1 MNNAKQV
8 ESLINDLKAQWAAG
22 LITLSQAIWNT
33 ALACVGWSYVYSA
46 WEELCTPSE
55 RRKRFKMCP
64 DKLSIKAK
72 CQVLRD
78 DDPKPNCVGCQWYPD
93 EERTRCGD
101 CRGFQDWLFKMFGF
115 DLYGDTVSAQWN
127 HKDNW
132 CVKGQFGVDPV
143 PQNVYVSVFIKN
155 KTTGKWTHTGGYFN
169 GATCE
174 CAVGVQYFN
183 PMKKNRWTHW
193 AIAKCFESGYQI
205 PQQPTEPQKEPEK
218 QPEKGQQTV
227 NKTIRKG
234 NMGELVKQCQ
244 TMLQKLGYDLGIC
257 GVDGDFGTAT
267 EKAVRAFQKASGLA
281 VDGVVGK
288 NTWAALEAATNA
300 LQDAPK
306 VTYYTVTIPHQT
318 ESEADAVIAKYPG
331 AKKEIE
337 KG

>member
-1 MNNAKQV
+1 MNTANQV
-8 ESLINDLKAQWAAG
+8 ESLINDLKVQLAAG
-22 LITLSQAIWNT
+22 SITLSQAIWNT

-78 DDPKPNCVGCQWYPD
+78 DDQKPNCVGCQWYPD

-174 CAVGVQYFN
+174 CASGVQYFN
-183 PMKKNRWTHW
+183 PMKENRWTHW
-193 AIAKCFESGYQI
+193 AIAKCFESGYQ
-205 PQQPTEPQKEPEK
+205 QPKEPEK
-218 QPEKGQQTV
+218 QPEKGQTV
-227 NKTIRKG
+227 SYKTIRRG
-234 NMGELVKQCQ
+234 NHGELVKQLQ
-244 TMLQKLGYDLGIC
+244 TKLNAIGYDLGIC
-257 GVDGDFGTAT
+257 GIDGDFGTAT
-267 EKAVRAFQKASGLA
+267 EKAVKQFQKDHGLT
-281 VDGVVGK
+281 VDGVVGPK
-288 NTWAALEAATNA
+288 TWAALDGAEKQPEPVKEI
-300 LQDAPK
+300 L
-306 VTYYTVTIPHQT
+306 YTVTISGKDKAT
-318 ESEADAVIAKYPG
+318 AEEITAKYGGVITPEG
-331 AKKEIE
+331 
-337 KG
+337 

>member
-1 MNNAKQV
+1 MNTAKQV
-8 ESLINDLKAQWAAG
+8 DDLIAG
-22 LITLSQAIWNT
+22 LNKQVDNGEISRSYGMWQTG
-33 ALACVGWSYVYSA
+33 LACIGWSYVYSA
-46 WEELCTPSE
+46 WEALCTPAE

-64 DKLSIKAK
+64 DKLNIKAK
-72 CQVLRD
+72 CKAFD
-78 DDPKPNCVGCQWYPD
+78 NGNCSGCQWFPD

-101 CRGFQDWLFKMFGF
+101 CRGFQHCLFLMFGF
-115 DLYGDTVSAQWN
+115 DLEGDTVSSQWN
-127 HKDNW
+127 SKKNW

-169 GATCE
+169 GATIE
-174 CAVGVQYFN
+174 CASGVQYFN

-193 AIAKCFESGYQI
+193 AIAKCFASNY
-205 PQQPTEPQKEPEK
+205 EPPKEPEK
-218 QPEKGQQTV
+218 QPEKEQTV
-227 NKTIRKG
+227 SYKTIRKG

-267 EKAVRAFQKASGLA
+267 EKAVRAFQKAHNLS

-288 NTWAALEAATNA
+288 NTWAALEAAVNA
-300 LQDAPK
+300 LQEAPA
-306 VTYYTVTIPHQT
+306 VVYYDVTIPHLTQG
-318 ESEADAVIAKYPG
+318 EADAVIAKYPN

>member
-1 MNNAKQV
+1 MKWIIQM
-8 ESLINDLKAQWAAG
+8 
-22 LITLSQAIWNT
+22 IT
-33 ALACVGWSYVYSA
+33 
-46 WEELCTPSE
+46 
-55 RRKRFKMCP
+55 
-64 DKLSIKAK
+64 
-72 CQVLRD
+72 
-78 DDPKPNCVGCQWYPD
+78 
-93 EERTRCGD
+93 
-101 CRGFQDWLFKMFGF
+101 GFV
-115 DLYGDTVSAQWN
+115 LYGDTVSAQWN

-132 CVKGQFGVDPV
+132 CVKGQFGVDPI
-143 PQNVYVSVFIKN
+143 PQNVLVNVFIKN
-155 KTTGKWTHTGGYFN
+155 SSGKWTHTGFYYN
-169 GATCE
+169 GSTCE
-174 CAVGVQYFN
+174 CAVGVQYFQT
-183 PMKKNRWTHW
+183 MKKNRWTHW

-300 LQDAPK
+300 IQDAPK

-318 ESEADAVIAKYPG
+318 ESEADAVIAKYPN
-331 AKKEIE
+331 AKKEVE

>member
-1 MNNAKQV
+1 MNNVKQV
-8 ESLINDLKAQWAAG
+8 DNLITDLKNKIIALLVSASAACWE
-22 LITLSQAIWNT
+22 LC
-33 ALACVGWSYVYSA
+33 LACIGWSYVYSA
-46 WEELCTPSE
+46 WGAECTPSQ
-55 RRKRFKMCP
+55 RKYRFNLCP
-64 DKLSIKAK
+64 TKTTIKSK

-78 DDPKPNCVGCQWYPD
+78 NNPKPNCNGCQWFP
-93 EERTRCGD
+93 EGERTRCFD
-101 CRGFQDWLFKMFGF
+101 CRGFTNWILKILLGF
-115 DLYGDTVSAQWN
+115 VLYGDTVKAQWN
-127 HKDNW
+127 HADNW
-132 CVKGQFGVDPV
+132 CVKGQFGVDPI
-143 PQNVYVSVFIKN
+143 PQNVLVNIFIK
-155 KTTGKWTHTGGYFN
+155 KDGKWTHTGFYYN
-169 GATCE
+169 GSTCE
-174 CAVGVQYFN
+174 CSVGVQYHET
-183 PMKKNRWTHW
+183 MVKNRWTHW
-193 AIAKCFESGYQI
+193 AIAKCFENGYQI